1 MASKLLLFA
10 PCGIRMYLPL
20 LFRARKDYRM
30 EKKKKLKNCKHCG
43 QQIAKSA
50 KKCPH
55 CGGKNKKPI
64 YKRVWFIVLIVL
76 IIGIVFLGGGE
87 EDLSNV
93 EYKSYTVDKMMEDLD
108 ENAVTASEKYNDQY
122 VEITGKLNSI
132 DSDGTYIDLLPV
144 NDEWAF
150 IGAMCYIQ
158 DDEQLETVKNMAI
171 GDTVTIKGKVTDVGE
186 TLGYWV
192 DIIEIE

>member
-1 MASKLLLFA
+1 
-10 PCGIRMYLPL
+10 
-20 LFRARKDYRM
+20 M
-30 EKKKKLKNCKHCG
+30 EKKKKMKNCKHCG
-43 QQIAKSA
+43 AEIAATA

-64 YKRVWFIVLIVL
+64 YKRVWFIVLIIL
-76 IIGIVFLGGGE
+76 IIAVIALGGGE

-93 EYKSYTVDKMMEDLD
+93 EYTSYTVDQMMADLD
-108 ENAVTASEKYNDQY
+108 DNAVKASEKYMDQY
-122 VEITGKLNSI
+122 VEITGKLNTI
-132 DSDGTYIDLLPV
+132 DSDGTYIDILPAD
-144 NDEWAF
+144 DEWAF
-150 IGAMCYIQ
+150 VGAMCYIQ

-186 TLGYWV
+186 VLGYYV

>member
-1 MASKLLLFA
+1 MLLFA
-10 PCGIRMYLPL
+10 FDGIRMNLPL
-20 LFRARKDYRM
+20 LFRVRKEKRM
-30 EKKKKLKNCKHCG
+30 EKKKKMKNCKHCG
-43 QQIAKSA
+43 AEIAATA

-64 YKRVWFIVLIVL
+64 YKRVWFIVLIIL
-76 IIGIVFLGGGE
+76 IIAVIALGGGE

-93 EYKSYTVDKMMEDLD
+93 EYTSYTVDQMMADLD
-108 ENAVTASEKYNDQY
+108 DNAVKASEKYMDQY
-122 VEITGKLNSI
+122 VEITGKLNTI
-132 DSDGTYIDLLPV
+132 DSDGTYIDILPAD
-144 NDEWAF
+144 DEWAF
-150 IGAMCYIQ
+150 VGAMCYIQ

-186 TLGYWV
+186 VLGYYV